1 LRIVTISL
9 LALYFLSIAG
19 CKDETTT
26 STSSNINNVSV
37 RSVNDTLAISVY
49 ATNHNYN
56 DTFQLAFSADTV
68 NLMMSVSGYGAG
80 TGFFKVFRDTSTV
93 ILKDL
98 GSNYSS
104 SERIFTGIPT
114 KAVLQLTNYK
124 GNASIL
130 LSK

>member
-1 LRIVTISL
+1 MKLIFYLCLIFCT
-9 LALYFLSIAG
+9 ALIIG
-19 CKDETTT
+19 CSDNSSTT
-26 STSSNINNVSV
+26 STDTNSVSI
-37 RSVNDTLAISVY
+37 RSVNDTLAISLFT
-49 ATNHNYN
+49 ANHNYN
-56 DTFQLAFSADTV
+56 DTIQLAFSADTV
-68 NLMMSVSGYGAG
+68 NLMMSVSGYGRG
-80 TGFFKVFRDTSTV
+80 TGFFKVFRDTTTV

-114 KAVLQLTNYK
+114 KAVLQLLSYK

>member
-1 LRIVTISL
+1 LRIITITL
-9 LALYFLSIAG
+9 LAFYLLSFTG
-19 CKDETTT
+19 CKDETST
-26 STSSNINNVSV
+26 STSSNINNVSIW
-37 RSVNDTLAISVY
+37 SVNDSLAISIA

-56 DTFQLAFSADTV
+56 DTIQLAFSADTV
-68 NLMMSVSGYGAG
+68 NLMMSVNGYGGG
-80 TGFFKVFRDTSTV
+80 TGFFKVFRDTSIV

-98 GSNYSS
+98 SSNYSS

-114 KAVLQLTNYK
+114 KAVLQLASYK